1 MSLGRVSR
9 QGPRFLLPGW
19 GRRKHARMRTLT
31 GLQPSGTLH
40 VGNYFGAMRP
50 AVQLQEEG
58 EAYYFIAD
66 YHAMT
71 TTHDPGELRANVGG
85 VALDFL
91 ACGLDPEKAVF
102 WRQSDIPEVCEL
114 A

>member
-1 MSLGRVSR
+1 
-9 QGPRFLLPGW
+9 
-19 GRRKHARMRTLT
+19 
-31 GLQPSGTLH
+31 
-40 VGNYFGAMRP
+40 MRP